1 MATATCISD
10 EPQLRSRRIHDLQE
24 MLTEVGLS
32 ADYWLPKL
40 QEDLGVTSAQALQY
54 LDRRDLQKLKSQTK
68 HTWEKKAVEK
78 LLDLSQTN
86 SVAELQETPEE
97 TIKNRQRQ
105 AEQALQDLKALQ
117 SEGKHREEEAVRRK
131 EAELRQALE
140 IPEECWPMPQV
151 PLKDIT
157 ETMERHLSH
166 MERTL
171 AHSQNLSDRDLIR
184 WASGGL
190 ALQGIYKT
198 SHQRSL
204 VQKREELLSVP
215 KQFSL
220 VGPERGTWIETK
232 EFSSFQEQ
240 AMFTQ
245 TIEKLGCSS
254 NSLIKGEGWGL
265 SLEAGM
271 DQNKQTE
278 SEDTHKSHSEQSYYC
293 SARFSYI
300 PLATCHFHINHLQL
314 SKAALQEL
322 KGIEEILEQTT
333 HPDGL
338 PLLRHRTENF
348 FHRFGSH
355 ANQGPLHL
363 GGIYC
368 WKAISEGFKSEQLA
382 DVKQQAEKSLN
393 IYIRGSYSGFGV
405 KIGAN
410 LDMADSHSKT
420 ASDSAT
426 HQNFQT
432 KVQLSVAQTGGPAEA
447 DGITQWT
454 AGLVASNKT
463 WSVIDRRLQ
472 LVPIWD
478 IILSSHRTD
487 FKDALQVANCLKDN
501 YTALTGV
508 AAQIQE
514 GEEFLTA
521 RKEAKLFL
529 EDVKCWEVSDPE
541 EQLSKLIDFMQTLSQ
556 KIKSYNIW
564 INTCLTDWDLQNFLI
579 NTVNFCKNSPTYKT
593 HFIKSQLCSL
603 LEPHVYKVTNFP
615 QAQSI
620 IQWISQSESE
630 EEQVKITSFSEFI
643 KTLKK
648 THKNLMEVN
657 FKSESPETVE
667 EVKRTA
673 TYEVTTAL
681 SSFLKYLRE
690 TDQPDMQLLLLSIAA
705 GAGYQLVNSIFQHL
719 LGCDELNFLLD
730 QMQSNQHKYQELKN
744 ICNYRA
750 QAFLVLTSLR
760 ATVEITD
767 ISTEEK
773 SQRLTLIKQHMGK
786 LLSEEV
792 AHILTKHEAHHD
804 WETLEN
810 DLRLL
815 IDGDYRATTPSLQM
829 DEVKKQL
836 QSLYHE
842 KKQTYKQQSNENN
855 TKEMIENGPFLD
867 LLQRLGLDHCYPKR
881 MSRADF
887 HLIYKTS
894 VYNSQPR
901 SEKELPFYF
910 LQKLLMLDYGLRH
923 LVFKD
928 DENIKKQISVGCS
941 NQENED
947 FDPYEDV
954 IKGNDSPS
962 YPSATESWP
971 HIHPMDIQM
980 AILHCADDLT
990 RQYILSKLSICQF
1003 ALPLVVPNPNTSQ
1016 NEFYLW
1022 SLRQIRKSWQDAS
1035 KSLQDKSYSH
1045 KNQQICRVPTP
1056 IVSFIRVGNGLS
1068 ASKSQIMNSLLSKRK
1083 HDVFFHRHCRGSSKH
1098 CLLMEGVVEI
1108 CWFCPAGQGEDIFD
1122 KCLTFTN
1129 LHGDAKEHRQ
1139 QLSFLQDV
1147 SSLIVI
1153 LMSAS
1158 DINKK
1163 NKKLVRHLC
1172 QSSTPLICLID
1183 DKEKAVANNSGKRM
1197 RIGIKN
1203 RNEAELTEEL
1213 TNVIKHF
1220 LELSNTALS
1229 LEDCSQTARKQGFLI
1244 DEDQRDCKEAKEK
1257 AQIIMALLEECKL
1270 SQTKENLL
1278 PLQGQLWHLWCKK
1291 DKEFYHLREKGNR
1304 SIEQHKSE
1312 IETDKR
1318 IIRRRQLEKAFPLND
1333 LMRSV
1338 LELLQGYSET
1348 HHKLYFLQ
1356 WLTLFF
1362 DNLTIEH
1369 LEKLHEKQRSLWLMV
1384 QREKQSAQKSNSLTL
1399 WQKQIEAIST
1409 EIQDCTLGIEHLL
1422 REVAQIYEA
1431 LEETSSSRDSL
1442 FLCLPQ
1448 IAADLM
1454 IAGIPIELMD
1464 GDASYVPLKWVA
1476 AIFDKISEKVGDK
1489 RLFVLSVLGLQ
1500 SSGKSTL
1507 LNALFGLQFTVSAGR
1522 CTKGA
1527 YMQLL
1532 KVEETFTE
1540 ELGFDYVL
1548 VVDTEGLRAP
1558 ELNNK
1563 SQNWDNELAT
1573 FVIGLGNLTLINIF
1587 GENPSEMQDILQIAV
1602 QAFLR
1607 MKQVKISP
1615 SCLFVHQNV
1624 GEVTAKD
1631 QNMEGRRCLEQRL
1644 DEMAVTAAEQEECS
1658 NVSHFNDVIK
1668 FDVNNHV
1675 YYFAHLWDGNPP
1687 MAPPNPRYSHNVQE
1701 LKSRIILTAKQEPRG
1716 SIMKISDVKFRVQD
1730 LWKALV
1736 NENFIFSF
1744 RNTREIMA
1752 ISKLE
1757 TMYNHWTWE
1766 LRSHMLDFQNQLINQ
1781 IQNGKVQALKTSI
1794 FEAPVTEKYIAIK
1807 QELEKYFSEDPDNE
1821 ILVQWKS
1828 NFENK
1833 LTILKEAL
1841 ISDTRRKANE
1851 LIHLKKNQERL
1862 DKKKSSYENELLE
1875 RSRKLALTVKGKEL
1889 TEEELHEKFN
1899 QLWKKWV
1906 CDVSLDLPP
1915 VIEPDIDT
1923 DSENIL
1929 WEYFQK
1935 EINMVDILM
1944 RYSEDKFQINYDEH
1958 IKMNKK
1964 YNFMTR
1970 TLKVCDRESINMT
1983 TENIITRFNKTIN
1996 NIHKQQC
2003 DYNTS
2008 YFHEILRI
2016 IEEEVKC
2023 AHTEERYTFTSKYI
2037 IELSLCL
2044 FQRASKSFKEMHK
2057 AFKRANDP
2065 VNYLERKKDDF
2076 FMSFKISCQGATSI
2090 KTFVDFLWHKLTPA
2104 ISATIRG
2111 KMVIKIAGDMRSSCP
2126 EFNGNRANLEKHILI
2141 SLAEE
2146 ENFDNY
2152 WRYLHHTK
2160 SFFSNYIEN
2169 HIKRYCSDEGS
2180 KKIKTFL
2187 KISLGDIKNAILS
2200 AIHESTAVAKDKG
2213 STASGWLDL
2222 FCDHLGSNLIFPRR
2236 DLVSI
2241 EHQEIT
2247 DTEFLKE
2254 AMSTALGPAMRKV
2267 EEDCSSKPMDEIVPD
2282 IEKILSEHLC
2292 GCWKQCPLCNAIC
2305 TNTIPQHE
2313 GDHSVPFHRP
2323 QAVSGWHK
2331 HKTDHF
2337 VIDCC
2342 TSSVASDRFILLGNN
2357 REIPYKNY
2365 RQAGGDYATWSITP
2379 DSSTQSYWKWFV
2391 SHFRSK
2397 LEEKYQKKFTD
2408 TGEIPA
2414 AWAKITKEDVLNDLK
2429 EQ

>member
-1 MATATCISD
+1 MATTKDIPD
-10 EPQLRSRRIHDLQE
+10 EPQLRNRRRHDLKE

-32 ADYWLPKL
+32 ADYWMPKL

-54 LDRRDLQKLKSQTK
+54 LDKRDLQKLKSQVQ
-68 HTWEKKAVEK
+68 HTWEKKALEN
-78 LLDLSQTN
+78 LLDLSQPN
-86 SVAELQETPEE
+86 SVAKLQETPEE
-97 TIKNRQRQ
+97 MIKNRQRQ
-105 AEQALQDLKALQ
+105 AGQALQALKALQ
-117 SEGKHREEEAVRRK
+117 SEGKHREEEAVRKK
-131 EAELRQALE
+131 EAELRQAME
-140 IPEECWPMPQV
+140 IPEECWPVPEV

-157 ETMERHLSH
+157 EIMERHLSH
-166 MERTL
+166 MEQTL
-171 AHSQNLSDRDLIR
+171 TQSKNLSDRDLVR

-198 SHQRSL
+198 GHQRSL
-204 VQKREELLSVP
+204 IQKREELLSVP

-220 VGPERGTWIETK
+220 VGPEQGTWIETK

-240 AMFTQ
+240 AMYTQ
-245 TIEKLGCSS
+245 TIEMLGFSS
-254 NSLIKGEGWGL
+254 NSLVKGKGWGL

-271 DQNKQTE
+271 DHNKQTE
-278 SEDTHKSHSEQSYYC
+278 SEDTHQSSSEQSYYC
-293 SARFSYI
+293 SAKFNYI

-322 KGIEEILEQTT
+322 KTIEELLEQTT
-333 HPDGL
+333 HPDEF
-338 PLLRHRTENF
+338 PLLKNRAENF

-382 DVKQQAEKSLN
+382 DVKQHTKESLN
-393 IYIRGSYSGFGV
+393 MYIKGSYSGFGV
-405 KIGAN
+405 KVGAN
-410 LDMADSHSKT
+410 VNMADSHSKT
-420 ASDSAT
+420 VSDSTT

-432 KVQLSVAQTGGPAEA
+432 NVQLSVAHTGGPAEA

-454 AGLVASNKT
+454 AGLVASNQT
-463 WSVIDRRLQ
+463 WSVIDRGLQ

-478 IILSSHRTD
+478 IILSNHRTD
-487 FKDALQVANCLKDN
+487 FKDALQVANYLKDN

-579 NTVNFCKNSPTYKT
+579 NTFNFCKNSPTYKT
-593 HFIKSQLCSL
+593 QFIKSQLCSL

-620 IQWISQSESE
+620 MKWINQSESE
-630 EEQVKITSFSEFI
+630 EEQVKITSFYEFI
-643 KTLKK
+643 KSLKK
-648 THKNLMEVN
+648 THNKLMEVN

-667 EVKRTA
+667 EVKRMA

-705 GAGYQLVNSIFQHL
+705 GAGYQLVNSVFQHL
-719 LGCDELNFLLD
+719 LGCDELKFLLD
-730 QMQSNQHKYQELKN
+730 QMQSNQHKYQELRN

-750 QAFLVLTSLR
+750 QAFLVHTALR
-760 ATVEITD
+760 ATVKITD

-773 SQRLTLIKQHMGK
+773 RQRLTLIKQLMGK

-792 AHILTKHEAHHD
+792 AHILRKHEAHHD

-815 IDGDYRATTPSLQM
+815 IDGDYKTTTPSLQM

-836 QSLYHE
+836 QSLCHE

-855 TKEMIENGPFLD
+855 TKQMIENGPFLD
-867 LLQRLGLDHCYPKR
+867 LLQRLGLDHYYPKG

-928 DENIKKQISVGCS
+928 DENIKEQISVSSS

-947 FDPYEDV
+947 FDPYEDD

-1016 NEFYLW
+1016 NEFCLW

-1035 KSLQDKSYSH
+1035 KSPQDNSYTH
-1045 KNQQICRVPTP
+1045 KNQQMCRVSTP
-1056 IVSFIRVGNGLS
+1056 IVSFIRVGNDLS

-1108 CWFCPAGQGEDIFD
+1108 CWFCPGGLDNDLFD

-1129 LHGDAKEHRQ
+1129 LHGDAKAHSQ

-1147 SSLIVI
+1147 SSVIVI

-1158 DINKK
+1158 DNNKESQ
-1163 NKKLVRHLC
+1163 KLVRHLC

-1183 DKEKAVANNSGKRM
+1183 DKEKTIANNSGKRM

-1213 TNVIKHF
+1213 TNAIKLL

-1257 AQIIMALLEECKL
+1257 AQTIMALLEEYKL

-1338 LELLQGYSET
+1338 LELLQDYSET
-1348 HHKLYFLQ
+1348 HNKLYFLQ

-1384 QREKQSAQKSNSLTL
+1384 QREKQTGQKSNSLTL

-1409 EIQDCTLGIEHLL
+1409 EIHDCTLGIEHLL
-1422 REVAQIYEA
+1422 REVGQIYEA

-1454 IAGIPIELMD
+1454 IAGVPIELMD

-1532 KVEETFTE
+1532 KVEETFAK
-1540 ELGFDYVL
+1540 ELGFNFLL

-1563 SQNWDNELAT
+1563 SQNWDHELAT
-1573 FVIGLGNLTLINIF
+1573 LVIGLGNLTLINIF
-1587 GENPSEMQDILQIAV
+1587 GENPSEIQDILQIAV

-1615 SCLFVHQNV
+1615 SCFFVHQNV

-1631 QNMEGRRCLEQRL
+1631 QTMEGRRRLEQRL
-1644 DEMAVTAAEQEECS
+1644 DEMTALAAELEECS
-1658 NVSHFNDVIK
+1658 NITRFSDVIK
-1668 FDVNNHV
+1668 FDANSHV

-1687 MAPPNPRYSHNVQE
+1687 MAPPNPHYSYNVQE
-1701 LKSRIILTAKQEPRG
+1701 LRNAILLTAQQKSRRRIL
-1716 SIMKISDVKFRVQD
+1716 KISDVKFRVQD
-1730 LWKALV
+1730 LWKALIA
-1736 NENFIFSF
+1736 ENFIFSF
-1744 RNTREIMA
+1744 RNTQEVMA
-1752 ISKLE
+1752 MSKLE

-1766 LRSHMLDFQNQLINQ
+1766 LRSHVLDLHNQLNNQ
-1781 IQNGKVQALKTSI
+1781 IQNGIILTLTSNLLEDPLSKKYKT
-1794 FEAPVTEKYIAIK
+1794 IK
-1807 QELEKYFSEDPDNE
+1807 EEFDKYFEEDTDSE
-1821 ILVQWKS
+1821 ILVQWKA
-1828 NFENK
+1828 NFEHK
-1833 LTILKEAL
+1833 ILILKDSL
-1841 ISDTRRKANE
+1841 ISDTRRKCNE
-1851 LIHLKKNQERL
+1851 LISLKKSQEILDNQ
-1862 DKKKSSYENELLE
+1862 KSQYENILLE
-1875 RSRKLALTVKGKEL
+1875 KSQKLALSVKGKEFSD
-1889 TEEELHEKFN
+1889 EELHEKFS
-1899 QLWKKWV
+1899 QLWTKWIYS
-1906 CDVSLDLPP
+1906 VSSNVPRVTEPNIDL
-1915 VIEPDIDT
+1915 

-1929 WEYFQK
+1929 LEYFKKDKNIGDRLKIMSGEQF
-1935 EINMVDILM
+1935 EIM
-1944 RYSEDKFQINYDEH
+1944 YDKHIQMKKNYGMFAKSLEAH
-1958 IKMNKK
+1958 HK
-1964 YNFMTR
+1964 
-1970 TLKVCDRESINMT
+1970 ESIKKT
-1983 TENIITRFNKTIN
+1983 TNNICSKFTETLENIW
-1996 NIHKQQC
+1996 KQKR
-2003 DYNTS
+2003 DYSQN

-2016 IEEEVKC
+2016 IEKELKSELCVD
-2023 AHTEERYTFTSKYI
+2023 YTFTRAYNI
-2037 IELSLCL
+2037 DLSVYL

-2057 AFKRANDP
+2057 AFKIANDP

-2090 KTFVDFLWHKLTPA
+2090 TSFVDFLWLKLTPA
-2104 ISATIRG
+2104 ISA
-2111 KMVIKIAGDMRSSCP
+2111 KIWEMMGPKVAGDMRATCP
-2126 EFNGNRANLEKHILI
+2126 EFNGNRANLEKHILY

-2146 ENFDNY
+2146 ENFDKY
-2152 WRYLHHTK
+2152 WQYLHHPE
-2160 SFFSNYIEN
+2160 SFFRDYIRD
-2169 HIKRYCSDEGS
+2169 HITRYCSEKES
-2180 KKIKTFL
+2180 KKIKNFL

-2222 FCDHLGSNLIFPRR
+2222 FCDHLGSSLIFPRK

-2241 EHQEIT
+2241 EHQEIK

-2254 AMSTALGPAMRKV
+2254 VMSTALDSAMRKV
-2267 EEDCSSKPMDEIVPD
+2267 EEDCSRKPMNEIVPD

-2292 GCWKQCPLCNAIC
+2292 GCWKQCPFCHAIC
-2305 TNTIPQHE
+2305 TNTIPQHG

-2323 QAVSGWHK
+2323 QAVIGWHWN
-2331 HKTDHF
+2331 KTNYFD
-2337 VIDCC
+2337 INCC
-2342 TSSVASDRFILLGNN
+2342 TSSVASDCFFISHDHKWV
-2357 REIPYKNY
+2357 PYKKY
-2365 RQAGGDYATWSITP
+2365 REAGGDFATWRITP
-2379 DSSTQSYWKWFV
+2379 DSSIQPYWKWFV
-2391 SHFRSK
+2391 CHFRSK
-2397 LEEKYQKKFTD
+2397 LEKKYDKKFTNKGSLPD
-2408 TGEIPA
+2408 LWT
-2414 AWAKITKEDVLNDLK
+2414 KITKQEVLDDLK
-2429 EQ
+2429 KY

>member
-1 MATATCISD
+1 MATAKSNPD
-10 EPQLRSRRIHDLQE
+10 EPQLRCRRKQELQDV
-24 MLTEVGLS
+24 LTEAGLS
-32 ADYWLPKL
+32 VDYWLPKL
-40 QEDLGVTSAQALQY
+40 QEGLGVTCAQALQH
-54 LDRRDLQKLKSQTK
+54 LEGKDLQKLKSQTQ
-68 HTWEKKAVEK
+68 HAWEEKALEK
-78 LLDLSQTN
+78 LLDLSQRH
-86 SVAELQETPEE
+86 SVEIQETAGEMV
-97 TIKNRQRQ
+97 KNRQRQ
-105 AEQALQDLKALQ
+105 AGQALQELRALQ
-117 SEGKHREEEAVRRK
+117 SEGKHRQEEAVRRK
-131 EAELRQALE
+131 EAELRQAME
-140 IPEECWPMPQV
+140 IPEECWPMPEV
-151 PLKDIT
+151 PLREVT
-157 ETMERHLSH
+157 EILERHLSH
-166 MERTL
+166 MEQTL
-171 AHSQNLSDRDLIR
+171 AHSQNLSDRDLVR

-198 SHQRSL
+198 SHQKDLLAR
-204 VQKREELLSVP
+204 REELLSVP
-215 KQFSL
+215 KEFSL
-220 VGPERGTWIETK
+220 AGPEHSTWTESK

-245 TIEKLGCSS
+245 TMEKLGFSRTSS
-254 NSLIKGEGWGL
+254 IKGGGWGL
-265 SLEAGM
+265 SLEAGVG
-271 DQNKQTE
+271 QSKHTE
-278 SEDTHKSHSEQSYYC
+278 SEDTHQSHSEQSYFC
-293 SARFSYI
+293 SAKFSYI
-300 PLATCHFHINHLQL
+300 PLATCHFPIDHLQL
-314 SKAALQEL
+314 SEAALQEL
-322 KGIEEILEQTT
+322 KSIEELLDQTT
-333 HPDGL
+333 HPDRL
-338 PLLRHRTENF
+338 LLLRHRAENF

-363 GGIYC
+363 GGVYC
-368 WKAISEGFKSEQLA
+368 WKAIAEGFKSEQLA
-382 DVKQQAEKSLN
+382 DVKQQTEESLN
-393 IYIRGSYSGFGV
+393 IYIKGSYNGFGV
-405 KIGAN
+405 KGDASLN
-410 LDMADSHSKT
+410 MPDSHSKT
-420 ASDSAT
+420 VSYSKT
-426 HQNFQT
+426 HRNFQT
-432 KVQLSVAQTGGPAEA
+432 KVHLSVAQTGGPAKA
-447 DGITQWT
+447 HGIAQWT
-454 AGLVASNKT
+454 TGLVTSNQT
-463 WSVIDRRLQ
+463 WSVIDRGLQ

-478 IILSSHRTD
+478 IILSSHRSD

-501 YTALTGV
+501 YTALTGLTV
-508 AAQIQE
+508 EIQE

-521 RKEAKLFL
+521 KKEARLFL
-529 EDVKCWEVSDPE
+529 DNVKRWEVSDPE
-541 EQLSKLIDFMQTLSQ
+541 EQLNKLMDFMQTLSQ
-556 KIKSYNIW
+556 KIKSYSIW
-564 INTCLTDWDLQNFLI
+564 INTCLTDWDLQNFLV

-593 HFIKSQLCSL
+593 RFIKSQLCSL

-615 QAQSI
+615 QAHAI
-620 IQWISQSESE
+620 IQWINQSEPE

-643 KTLKK
+643 KTLEN
-648 THKNLMEVN
+648 TCTNQMEVN
-657 FKSESPETVE
+657 IRNESPETRE
-667 EVKRTA
+667 EAKRRA

-681 SSFLKYLRE
+681 SSFLLYLRE
-690 TDQPDMQLLLLSIAA
+690 TEQPDLQLLLLSIAA
-705 GAGYQLVNSIFQHL
+705 GSGYQVENNIFQHL
-719 LGCDELNFLLD
+719 LGCNELNFLLD
-730 QMQSNQHKYQELKN
+730 LMQSNQDKYQELKN
-744 ICNYRA
+744 ICSYRA
-750 QAFLVLTSLR
+750 QAFLVLTALT

-773 SQRLTLIKQHMGK
+773 RKRLTLIRQHIGN
-786 LLSEEV
+786 LSEEV
-792 AHILTKHEAHHD
+792 AHVLTKHGMHPD
-804 WETLEN
+804 WENLES

-815 IDGDYRATTPSLQM
+815 VDGDYKATIPSLQM

-836 QSLYHE
+836 QSLCHE
-842 KKQTYKQQSNENN
+842 KKETYKQQSNENN
-855 TKEMIENGPFLD
+855 TKEMTAKGPFLD
-867 LLQRLGLDHCYPKR
+867 LLQRLGLEHHYPKR

-894 VYNSQPR
+894 VYNTQPR
-901 SEKELPFYF
+901 SEQELPFYF
-910 LQKLLMLDYGLRH
+910 LQKLLMLDYGLRY

-928 DENIKKQISVGCS
+928 DENIENHISIGSS
-941 NQENED
+941 NHESED

-954 IKGNDSPS
+954 IKDNDSLT
-962 YPSATESWP
+962 YPSATQSRP

-990 RQYILSKLSICQF
+990 RQYILSKLSICQY

-1016 NEFYLW
+1016 IEFYLW
-1022 SLRQIRKSWQDAS
+1022 SLRQIRKSWQNAS
-1035 KSLQDKSYSH
+1035 RSPEDKTYSH
-1045 KNQQICRVPTP
+1045 KNQQMCCVSTP

-1098 CLLMEGVVEI
+1098 CLLMQGVIEI
-1108 CWFCPAGQGEDIFD
+1108 CWFCPGGQGEDTFD

-1158 DINKK
+1158 DDNEDNK
-1163 NKKLVRHLC
+1163 NLVRHLC
-1172 QSSTPLICLID
+1172 QSSRPLIFLID
-1183 DKEKAVANNSGKRM
+1183 DKEKAIANNSGKRL
-1197 RIGIKN
+1197 RIGIRN

-1213 TNVIKHF
+1213 TNAIKHF
-1220 LELSNTALS
+1220 LEMSDSPLS
-1229 LEDCSQTARKQGFLI
+1229 LEDCSQMAQKQGFLI
-1244 DEDQRDCKEAKEK
+1244 DEDQIHCKEAKEK
-1257 AQIIMALLEECKL
+1257 AQTIMALLEEYKL
-1270 SQTKENLL
+1270 PQTKENLL

-1318 IIRRRQLEKAFPLND
+1318 IIRCRQLEKAFPLND

-1338 LELLQGYSET
+1338 LELLQEYSET
-1348 HHKLYFLQ
+1348 HKRLYFLQ

-1362 DNLTIEH
+1362 DSLFLEH
-1369 LEKLHEKQRSLWLMV
+1369 LKNLHEKQRSLWLMV
-1384 QREKQSAQKSNSLTL
+1384 QREKQRAQKSNSLTL
-1399 WQKQIEAIST
+1399 WQQQIEAIST
-1409 EIQDCTLGIEHLL
+1409 EIHDCTLGTEHLL
-1422 REVAQIYEA
+1422 REVGQIYEA

-1442 FLCLPQ
+1442 FLCLPE

-1454 IAGIPIELMD
+1454 IAGVPIELMD

-1476 AIFDKISEKVGDK
+1476 AIFDKVSEKVGDK

-1532 KVEETFTE
+1532 KVEDTFTE
-1540 ELGFDYVL
+1540 ELGFDFVL

-1624 GEVTAKD
+1624 GEITAKD

-1658 NVSHFNDVIK
+1658 NVSHFSDVIK
-1668 FDVNNHV
+1668 FDANSHV

-1687 MAPPNPRYSHNVQE
+1687 MAPPNPHYSHNVQE
-1701 LKSRIILTAKQEPRG
+1701 LKSRIILTAKQESRS
-1716 SIMKISDVKFRVQD
+1716 SIMKISDVKFRIQD

-1752 ISKLE
+1752 MSKLE

-1781 IQNGKVQALKTSI
+1781 IQNGKVQALQTSI

-1807 QELEKYFSEDPDNE
+1807 QELEKYFSENPDNE
-1821 ILVQWKS
+1821 ILIQWKS

-1833 LTILKEAL
+1833 LIILKEAL

-1851 LIHLKKNQERL
+1851 LIQFKKNQDRL

-1875 RSRKLALTVKGKEL
+1875 RSRKLALTVKDKEL
-1889 TEEELHEKFN
+1889 DEEELHEKFN

-1906 CDVSLDLPP
+1906 CDVSSDLPP

-1929 WEYFQK
+1929 WEHFQK

-1944 RYSEDKFQINYDEH
+1944 RNSEDKFQINYDEH
-1958 IKMNKK
+1958 VKMNKK
-1964 YNFMTR
+1964 YSFVAR

-1983 TENIITRFNKTIN
+1983 TEKIITRFNETIN
-1996 NIHKQQC
+1996 NLHKKQC

-2008 YFHEILRI
+2008 YFHEILRL
-2016 IEEEVKC
+2016 IEEEVKS
-2023 AHTEERYTFTSKYI
+2023 APTEDRYTFTSKYSI
-2037 IELSLCL
+2037 DLSLCL
-2044 FQRASKSFKEMHK
+2044 FQRAAKSFKEMHK

-2111 KMVIKIAGDMRSSCP
+2111 KMVIKIAGAMRANCP

-2152 WRYLHHTK
+2152 WQYLHYTK
-2160 SFFSNYIEN
+2160 SFFSSYIEN

-2180 KKIKTFL
+2180 KNIKTFF
-2187 KISLGDIKNAILS
+2187 KICLSDIKNAILS
-2200 AIHESTAVAKDKG
+2200 AIHESTTVAKDKG

-2222 FCDHLGSNLIFPRR
+2222 FCDHLGSNLVFPRR

-2241 EHQEIT
+2241 EHQEIK

-2254 AMSTALGPAMRKV
+2254 AMSAALDPAMRKV
-2267 EEDCSSKPMDEIVPD
+2267 EEDCSSKPVDEMVPD

-2342 TSSVASDRFILLGNN
+2342 TSSVASDRFMLLGTNQ
-2357 REIPYKNY
+2357 EIPYKNY

-2391 SHFRSK
+2391 CHFRSE
-2397 LEEKYQKKFTD
+2397 LEKKYQKKFTD
-2408 TGEIPA
+2408 TGEIPK

>member
-1 MATATCISD
+1 M
-10 EPQLRSRRIHDLQE
+10 
-24 MLTEVGLS
+24 GLS
-32 ADYWLPKL
+32 VDYWLPKL

-54 LDRRDLQKLKSQTK
+54 LDKRDLQKLKSQTQQ
-68 HTWEKKAVEK
+68 TWEKRALER
-78 LLDLSQTN
+78 LLDLSHPN
-86 SVAELQETPEE
+86 SVAELHKTPEE
-97 TIKNRQRQ
+97 MIKTRQRQ
-105 AEQALQDLKALQ
+105 AGQALHALKALR
-117 SEGKHREEEAVRRK
+117 SEGKHREEEAVRRR
-131 EAELRQALE
+131 EAELRQAME
-140 IPEECWPMPQV
+140 IPEECWPV
-151 PLKDIT
+151 AEVSLKDIT
-157 ETMERHLSH
+157 EMMERCLSH
-166 MERTL
+166 MELTL
-171 AHSQNLSDRDLIR
+171 ARSQNLSDGDLVR

-190 ALQGIYKT
+190 ALQGIYKS
-198 SHQRSL
+198 SHQKSL
-204 VQKREELLSVP
+204 IQKREELLSVP

-220 VGPERGTWIETK
+220 VGPERGMWIETK

-240 AMFTQ
+240 ATFTH
-245 TIEKLGCSS
+245 TIEMLGFSP
-254 NSLIKGEGWGL
+254 NSLLKGEGWGL

-271 DQNKQTE
+271 GQNKQTE
-278 SEDTHKSHSEQSYYC
+278 TDDTHKSHSEQSYFC
-293 SARFSYI
+293 SAKFSYV

-322 KGIEEILEQTT
+322 KSIEELLEQTT
-333 HPDGL
+333 HPEGF

-368 WKAISEGFKSEQLA
+368 WKAISEGFKSEQLD
-382 DVKQQAEKSLN
+382 DVKKQAEESLN
-393 IYIRGSYSGFGV
+393 MYINNSYRDFGV
-405 KIGAN
+405 KVGAN
-410 LDMADSHSKT
+410 VNMSDSHSKT
-420 ASDSAT
+420 ASHSTT
-426 HQNFQT
+426 HENLKT

-447 DGITQWT
+447 DGIAQWT
-454 AGLVASNKT
+454 AGLVASNQT
-463 WSVIDRRLQ
+463 WSVIDRGLQ

-478 IILSSHRTD
+478 IILLSHRTD
-487 FKDALQVANCLKDN
+487 FKNAFQVANCLKDN
-501 YTALTGV
+501 YTALTGL

-521 RKEAKLFL
+521 REEARLFL

-541 EQLSKLIDFMQTLSQ
+541 EQLNTLIHFMQTLSQ
-556 KIKSYNIW
+556 KIKSYTIW

-579 NTVNFCKNSPTYKT
+579 NIVNFCKNLPSNIIQ
-593 HFIKSQLCSL
+593 FIKSQLCSL
-603 LEPHVYKVTNFP
+603 LEPHIYKVTNFP

-620 IQWISQSESE
+620 IQWINQSESKE
-630 EEQVKITSFSEFI
+630 EDIKITSFSEFI
-643 KTLKK
+643 RTLKK
-648 THKNLMEVN
+648 THKNLIEVN
-657 FKSESPETVE
+657 FKGESPETVE
-667 EVKRTA
+667 EAKRTA

-681 SSFLKYLRE
+681 NSFMKYLRE
-690 TDQPDMQLLLLSIAA
+690 TEQPDMQLLVLTIAT

-719 LGCDELNFLLD
+719 LGCNELNFLVD

-750 QAFLVLTSLR
+750 QAFLVLTALR
-760 ATVEITD
+760 TTVEITD
-767 ISTEEK
+767 ISTEDK
-773 SQRLTLIKQHMGK
+773 KQHLTLIKQHMGK
-786 LLSEEV
+786 LLPEEV

-804 WETLEN
+804 WENLEN

-815 IDGDYRATTPSLQM
+815 IDGDYKATTPPLEM

-836 QSLYHE
+836 QSLCHE
-842 KKQTYKQQSNENN
+842 KKQTYKQQSNDNN

-867 LLQRLGLDHCYPKR
+867 LLQRLGLDHYYPKR

-910 LQKLLMLDYGLRH
+910 LQKLLMLDYGLRY
-923 LVFKD
+923 LVIKD
-928 DENIKKQISVGCS
+928 EEDIKKQMSTAS
-941 NQENED
+941 HDHENED

-954 IKGNDSPS
+954 IKDNVSLS

-980 AILHCADDLT
+980 AIFHCADDLT
-990 RQYILSKLSICQF
+990 KQYILSRLSICQY
-1003 ALPLVVPNPNTSQ
+1003 ALPLLVPNPNNCQ
-1016 NEFYLW
+1016 IEFYLW
-1022 SLRQIRKSWQDAS
+1022 SLRQIRKSWQES
-1035 KSLQDKSYSH
+1035 SESPQDQRYSH
-1045 KNQQICRVPTP
+1045 KNQQLCRVSTP

-1083 HDVFFHRHCRGSSKH
+1083 HDVFFHRHCRGSNKH
-1098 CLLMEGVVEI
+1098 CLMMEGVVEI

-1129 LHGDAKEHRQ
+1129 LHGDAKEHCQ
-1139 QLSFLQDV
+1139 QLTFLQDV

-1158 DINKK
+1158 DNNKE
-1163 NKKLVRHLC
+1163 NQNFVRHLC
-1172 QSSTPLICLID
+1172 QSPRPLICLID
-1183 DKEKAVANNSGKRM
+1183 DKEKVIANNSGKRM

-1213 TNVIKHF
+1213 TNAIKHF

-1229 LEDCSQTARKQGFLI
+1229 LEDCSQIARKQGFLI

-1257 AQIIMALLEECKL
+1257 AQTIMALLEECKL

-1318 IIRRRQLEKAFPLND
+1318 TIRRRQLEKAFPLND

-1338 LELLQGYSET
+1338 LQLLQEYSET
-1348 HHKLYFLQ
+1348 HNNLYFLQ

-1384 QREKQSAQKSNSLTL
+1384 QREKQRAQKSNSLTL
-1399 WQKQIEAIST
+1399 WQDQTEAIST
-1409 EIQDCTLGIEHLL
+1409 EIHDCTLGTEHLL
-1422 REVAQIYEA
+1422 REVGQIYEA
-1431 LEETSSSRDSL
+1431 LEETSSSVENLSV
-1442 FLCLPQ
+1442 CLPQ

-1454 IAGIPIELMD
+1454 IAGVPIELMD

-1476 AIFDKISEKVGDK
+1476 AVFDKISEKVGDK

-1540 ELGFDYVL
+1540 ELGFDFVL

-1563 SQNWDNELAT
+1563 SQIWDHELAT

-1587 GENPSEMQDILQIAV
+1587 GENPSEIQDILQITV

-1631 QNMEGRRCLEQRL
+1631 QTMEGRRRLEQKL
-1644 DEMAVTAAEQEECS
+1644 DEMTALAAKLEECS
-1658 NVSHFNDVIK
+1658 NVTRFSDVIK
-1668 FDVNNHV
+1668 FDANSHV

-1687 MAPPNPRYSHNVQE
+1687 MAPPNLRYSYNVQE
-1701 LKSRIILTAKQEPRG
+1701 LRNAILSTAQQESRGRIL
-1716 SIMKISDVKFRVQD
+1716 KISNVKFRVQD

-1736 NENFIFSF
+1736 TENFIFSF
-1744 RNTREIMA
+1744 RNTQELLAM
-1752 ISKLE
+1752 SKLE

-1766 LRSHMLDFQNQLINQ
+1766 LRSHVLDLQNQLNNQ
-1781 IQNGKVQALKTSI
+1781 IQNGKISTLTSSLLEDPLSKKYKT
-1794 FEAPVTEKYIAIK
+1794 IK
-1807 QELEKYFSEDPDNE
+1807 QEFDKYFEEDPDSE
-1821 ILVQWKS
+1821 TLIQWKA
-1828 NFENK
+1828 NFEHK
-1833 LTILKEAL
+1833 LVILKDAL
-1841 ISDTRRKANE
+1841 ISDTRRKSDE
-1851 LIHLKKNQERL
+1851 LISLKRSQETLNNQ
-1862 DKKKSSYENELLE
+1862 KSQYENELLE
-1875 RSRKLALTVKGKEL
+1875 RSRKLALSVNGKEL
-1889 TEEELHEKFN
+1889 TDEELHEKFN
-1899 QLWKKWV
+1899 QLWTNWIHN
-1906 CDVSLDLPP
+1906 VSSNVPHVTEPNIDL
-1915 VIEPDIDT
+1915 

-1929 WEYFQK
+1929 LEYFK
-1935 EINMVDILM
+1935 KDKNIGERLKIKSGENFEII
-1944 RYSEDKFQINYDEH
+1944 YTKH
-1958 IKMNKK
+1958 IQMKK
-1964 YNFMTR
+1964 IYGVLPKSLETCH
-1970 TLKVCDRESINMT
+1970 KESIN
-1983 TENIITRFNKTIN
+1983 EITN
-1996 NIHKQQC
+1996 NIDLKITEALKNIWKQKR
-2003 DYNTS
+2003 DYSQN

-2016 IEEEVKC
+2016 IENELKSEHCVKD
-2023 AHTEERYTFTSKYI
+2023 YTFTRDYNI
-2037 IELSLCL
+2037 DLSLCL
-2044 FQRASKSFKEMHK
+2044 FQRASKNFKEMHE

-2090 KTFVDFLWHKLTPA
+2090 TSFADFLWLKLTPA
-2104 ISATIRG
+2104 ISVTIWEIMG
-2111 KMVIKIAGDMRSSCP
+2111 PKVAGDMQATCP
-2126 EFNGNRANLEKHILI
+2126 EFNGNRANLERHILY

-2146 ENFDNY
+2146 ENFDKY
-2152 WRYLHHTK
+2152 WQYLHHPEA
-2160 SFFSNYIEN
+2160 FFRNYIRD
-2169 HIKRYCSDEGS
+2169 HIRRYCLEKKGE
-2180 KKIKTFL
+2180 KIKTFL

-2222 FCDHLGSNLIFPRR
+2222 FCDHLGSNLVFPRR

-2254 AMSTALGPAMRKV
+2254 AMRTALDLAMRKV
-2267 EEDCSSKPMDEIVPD
+2267 EEDCSSKQMDEIIPD

-2292 GCWKQCPLCNAIC
+2292 GCWKQCPFCKAIC

-2323 QAVSGWHK
+2323 QAVNGWHY
-2331 HKTDHF
+2331 HETDYF

-2342 TSSVASDRFILLGNN
+2342 TSSVASNCSFLLDDLQKF
-2357 REIPYKNY
+2357 PYKKY
-2365 RQAGGDYATWSITP
+2365 REAGGDFATWSITP
-2379 DSSTQSYWKWFV
+2379 DSSTQPYWKWFIC
-2391 SHFRSK
+2391 HFKSE
-2397 LEEKYQKKFTD
+2397 LENKYGKKFINL
-2408 TGEIPA
+2408 GSIPDL
-2414 AWAKITKEDVLNDLK
+2414 WTKITKQDVLDDLRNNTCHK
-2429 EQ
+2429 YDTRWAADFSL

>member
-1 MATATCISD
+1 MATATCSPD
-10 EPQLRSRRIHDLQE
+10 EPQPRCRQDLQE

-32 ADYWLPKL
+32 VDYWLPKL
-40 QEDLGVTSAQALQY
+40 QEDLGVTCAQALQH
-54 LDRRDLQKLKSQTK
+54 LEEKDLQKLKSQTQ
-68 HTWEKKAVEK
+68 HAWEEKALEK

-86 SVAELQETPEE
+86 NVAELQETPGEM
-97 TIKNRQRQ
+97 IKSRQRQ
-105 AEQALQDLKALQ
+105 AGQALQALRALQ
-117 SEGKHREEEAVRRK
+117 SEGKHRQEEAVRRK
-131 EAELRQALE
+131 EAELRQAME
-140 IPEECWPMPQV
+140 IPEECWLRPEV
-151 PLKDIT
+151 SLEEVTDI
-157 ETMERHLSH
+157 MERHLSH
-166 MERTL
+166 MEQTL
-171 AHSQNLSDRDLIR
+171 AHSQNLSDRDLVR
-184 WASGGL
+184 RASGGL

-198 SHQRSL
+198 CHQKSL
-204 VQKREELLSVP
+204 VARREELLKVP
-215 KQFSL
+215 KEFSL
-220 VGPERGTWIETK
+220 VGPEHGTWTETK

-240 AMFTQ
+240 AIFTE
-245 TIEKLGCSS
+245 TIEKLSFSS
-254 NSLIKGEGWGL
+254 PSSVKGEVWGL
-265 SLEAGM
+265 SLEAGVG
-271 DQNKQTE
+271 QSKHTE
-278 SEDTHKSHSEQSYYC
+278 SEALHQLHSEQSYFC
-293 SARFSYI
+293 LAKFRYI
-300 PLATCHFHINHLQL
+300 PLATCRFHMSHLQL
-314 SKAALQEL
+314 SNAALQEL
-322 KGIEEILEQTT
+322 KNIEELLDQTT
-333 HPDGL
+333 HPDGF
-338 PLLRHRTENF
+338 PLLRHRAENF

-355 ANQGPLHL
+355 ANQGPMHL

-368 WKAISEGFKSEQLA
+368 WKAISEGFKGEQLA
-382 DVKQQAEKSLN
+382 DVKQQAEESLN
-393 IYIRGSYSGFGV
+393 IYIKGSYNGFGV
-405 KIGAN
+405 KGGASVN
-410 LDMADSHSKT
+410 ISDSHSKT
-420 ASDSAT
+420 AHYSTA
-426 HQNFQT
+426 HQNFQR
-432 KVQLSVAQTGGPAEA
+432 KVQLSVAQIGGPAEA
-447 DGITQWT
+447 DGIAQWT
-454 AGLVASNKT
+454 AGLVASNQT
-463 WSVIDRRLQ
+463 WSVIDRELQ

-478 IILSSHRTD
+478 IILSSHRSD
-487 FKDALQVANCLKDN
+487 FKDALQVANYLKDN
-501 YTALTGV
+501 YMALTGL

-521 RKEAKLFL
+521 GKEARLFL

-541 EQLSKLIDFMQTLSQ
+541 EQLNKLMEFMQTLSQ
-556 KIKSYNIW
+556 KTKSYDIW
-564 INTCLTDWDLQNFLI
+564 INTCLTDCDLQNFLI
-579 NTVNFCKNSPTYKT
+579 NTVNFCRNSPTYKT
-593 HFIKSQLCSL
+593 QFIKSQLCSL

-615 QAQSI
+615 QAHSI
-620 IQWISQSESE
+620 IQWINWSESE
-630 EEQVKITSFSEFI
+630 EEQFKITSFSEFI
-643 KTLKK
+643 KTLRK
-648 THKNLMEVN
+648 THKTLMEVN
-657 FKSESPETVE
+657 IKNESPETVE
-667 EVKRTA
+667 EAKRMA

-681 SSFLKYLRE
+681 GSFLMYLRE
-690 TDQPDMQLLLLSIAA
+690 TEQPDLELLLLSIAA
-705 GAGYQLVNSIFQHL
+705 GAGYQLENNIFQHL
-719 LGCDELNFLLD
+719 LGCNELNFLLD
-730 QMQSNQHKYQELKN
+730 QVQSNQDKYKELKT
-744 ICNYRA
+744 ICSYRA
-750 QAFLVLTSLR
+750 QAFLVLIALR

-773 SQRLTLIKQHMGK
+773 RQRLMLVRQHIGQS
-786 LLSEEV
+786 LSEEV
-792 AHILTKHEAHHD
+792 VHILTKHGTHHD
-804 WETLEN
+804 WENLEN
-810 DLRLL
+810 DLRFL
-815 IDGDYRATTPSLQM
+815 IDGDYKATIPSFQM

-836 QSLYHE
+836 QSLCHE
-842 KKQTYKQQSNENN
+842 KEETNEHQSNENN
-855 TKEMIENGPFLD
+855 TKEMIKKGPFLD
-867 LLQRLGLDHCYPKR
+867 LLQRLGLEHHYPKR

-894 VYNSQPR
+894 VYNTLPR
-901 SEKELPFYF
+901 SEQELPFYF

-923 LVFKD
+923 LIFKD
-928 DENIKKQISVGCS
+928 EENIENQISECS
-941 NQENED
+941 SNHENED
-947 FDPYEDV
+947 FDPYEDI
-954 IKGNDSPS
+954 IKDDDSLIC
-962 YPSATESWP
+962 PSATESQP

-980 AILHCADDLT
+980 AIFHCTDHLT
-990 RQYILSKLSICQF
+990 RQYILSKLSICQY

-1016 NEFYLW
+1016 IEFSLW
-1022 SLRQIRKSWQDAS
+1022 SLRQIRRSWQNAS
-1035 KSLQDKSYSH
+1035 KSPQEKSYSH
-1045 KNQQICRVPTP
+1045 KDQQMCRVSTP

-1083 HDVFFHRHCRGSSKH
+1083 HDVFFHRHCRGSNKH

-1108 CWFCPAGQGEDIFD
+1108 CWFCPGGQGEDIFD

-1129 LHGDAKEHRQ
+1129 LHGDAKEHSQ

-1158 DINKK
+1158 DDNKE
-1163 NKKLVRHLC
+1163 NQQLVRHLC
-1172 QSSTPLICLID
+1172 QSSRPLICLID

-1197 RIGIKN
+1197 RIGIRN

-1213 TNVIKHF
+1213 TNGIKHF
-1220 LELSNTALS
+1220 LELSGTALS
-1229 LEDCSQTARKQGFLI
+1229 LEDCSQMARKQGFLV

-1257 AQIIMALLEECKL
+1257 AQTIMALLEECKL
-1270 SQTKENLL
+1270 SQTKEYLL

-1318 IIRRRQLEKAFPLND
+1318 IIRCRQLEKAFPLND

-1338 LELLQGYSET
+1338 LELLQEYSET
-1348 HHKLYFLQ
+1348 RNKLYFLQ
-1356 WLTLFF
+1356 WLALFF

-1384 QREKQSAQKSNSLTL
+1384 QREKQRAQKSNSLTL

-1409 EIQDCTLGIEHLL
+1409 EIHDCTLGIEHLL
-1422 REVAQIYEA
+1422 REVGQIYEA

-1454 IAGIPIELMD
+1454 IAGVPIELMD

-1532 KVEETFTE
+1532 KVEDTFTE
-1540 ELGFDYVL
+1540 ELGFDFML

-1563 SQNWDNELAT
+1563 CQNWDNELAT

-1587 GENPSEMQDILQIAV
+1587 GENPSEIQDILQIAV

-1624 GEVTAKD
+1624 GEITAKD
-1631 QNMEGRRCLEQRL
+1631 QNMEGRRQLEQRL

-1658 NVSHFNDVIK
+1658 NVSHFSDVIK
-1668 FDVNNHV
+1668 FDANSHV

-1701 LKSRIILTAKQEPRG
+1701 LKSRIILTAKQEARG

-1744 RNTREIMA
+1744 RNTKEIMA
-1752 ISKLE
+1752 MSKLE

-1781 IQNGKVQALKTSI
+1781 IQNGKVQVLKTSI
-1794 FEAPVTEKYIAIK
+1794 FEAPVTEKYKAIK
-1807 QELEKYFSEDPDNE
+1807 QELEKYFDEDPDNE
-1821 ILVQWKS
+1821 ILIQWKS

-1833 LTILKEAL
+1833 LIILKEAL

-1851 LIHLKKNQERL
+1851 LIQFKKNQERL
-1862 DKKKSSYENELLE
+1862 DKRKSSYENELLE
-1875 RSRKLALTVKGKEL
+1875 RSRKLALTIKDKEL
-1889 TEEELHEKFN
+1889 NEEELHEKFN
-1899 QLWKKWV
+1899 PLWKKWV
-1906 CDVSLDLPP
+1906 CDVSSDLPP

-1923 DSENIL
+1923 ESENIL
-1929 WEYFQK
+1929 WEYFPK

-1944 RYSEDKFQINYDEH
+1944 RNSEEKFHINYDEH
-1958 IKMNKK
+1958 VKMSKK
-1964 YNFMTR
+1964 YSFMTR
-1970 TLKVCDRESINMT
+1970 TLKAWDRESINMT
-1983 TENIITRFNKTIN
+1983 TEKIITRFNETIN
-1996 NIHKQQC
+1996 NIQKKQC

-2008 YFHEILRI
+2008 YFHEILRV
-2016 IEEEVKC
+2016 IEEEVKS
-2023 AHTEERYTFTSKYI
+2023 APTEERYTFTSKYVI
-2037 IELSLCL
+2037 DLSVCL
-2044 FQRASKSFKEMHK
+2044 FRRASKSFKEMHK

-2104 ISATIRG
+2104 ISATIRE
-2111 KMVIKIAGDMRSSCP
+2111 KMVIKIAGAMRASCP

-2152 WRYLHHTK
+2152 WQYLHHTK
-2160 SFFSNYIEN
+2160 SFFSSYIEN
-2169 HIKRYCSDEGS
+2169 HIKQYCSCEGS
-2180 KKIKTFL
+2180 KNIKTFL
-2187 KISLGDIKNAILS
+2187 KMSLGDIKNAILT

-2236 DLVSI
+2236 DLISI
-2241 EHQEIT
+2241 EHQEIK

-2254 AMSTALGPAMRKV
+2254 AMSAALDPAMRKV
-2267 EEDCSSKPMDEIVPD
+2267 EEDCSSKPIDEMVPD

-2305 TNTIPQHE
+2305 TNTIPQHD

-2342 TSSVASDRFILLGNN
+2342 TSSVASDRYILLGNS

-2365 RQAGGDYATWSITP
+2365 RLAGEDYATWSITP

-2391 SHFRSK
+2391 SHFRSE

-2408 TGEIPA
+2408 TGKIPE

>member
-1 MATATCISD
+1 MATENCIPE
-10 EPQLRSRRIHDLQE
+10 EPTLRSKRRHDLQE

-32 ADYWLPKL
+32 PDYWLPKL

-54 LDRRDLQKLKSQTK
+54 LDKRDLQKLKSQTQ
-68 HTWEKKAVEK
+68 HTWEKKALEN
-78 LLDLSQTN
+78 LIDLSQPK
-86 SVAELQETPEE
+86 SVAELQKTPGEMM
-97 TIKNRQRQ
+97 KNRQSQ
-105 AEQALQDLKALQ
+105 AGQALQALRALQ

-131 EAELRQALE
+131 EAELRQAME
-140 IPEECWPMPQV
+140 IPEECWPMPEV

-157 ETMERHLSH
+157 EIMERHLSH
-166 MERTL
+166 MEQTL
-171 AHSQNLSDRDLIR
+171 AHSQNLSDRDLVR

-204 VQKREELLSVP
+204 IQKREELLSVP
-215 KQFSL
+215 KDFSL
-220 VGPERGTWIETK
+220 VGPEHGTWIETK
-232 EFSSFQEQ
+232 EFSTFQEQ

-245 TIEKLGCSS
+245 SIQMLGFSPT
-254 NSLIKGEGWGL
+254 SLVKGEGWGL
-265 SLEAGM
+265 NLEARM

-278 SEDTHKSHSEQSYYC
+278 SEDIHQSHSEQSYFC
-293 SARFSYI
+293 SAKFSYI

-322 KGIEEILEQTT
+322 KSIEELLEQTT
-333 HPDGL
+333 HPDGF
-338 PLLRHRTENF
+338 PLLRHRAENF

-368 WKAISEGFKSEQLA
+368 WKAISEGFKGEQLA
-382 DVKQQAEKSLN
+382 DVKQQTEDSLN

-405 KIGAN
+405 KVGASVN
-410 LDMADSHSKT
+410 IEDSHSKT
-420 ASDSAT
+420 ASYSTT
-426 HQNFQT
+426 HQNLQAN
-432 KVQLSVAQTGGPAEA
+432 VQLSVAKIGGPAEA
-447 DGITQWT
+447 DGIAQWT
-454 AGLVASNKT
+454 AGLVASNQT
-463 WSVIDRRLQ
+463 WSVIDRGVQ

-487 FKDALQVANCLKDN
+487 FKDAFQVANCLKDN
-501 YTALTGV
+501 YTALTGLS
-508 AAQIQE
+508 AQIQE

-541 EQLSKLIDFMQTLSQ
+541 EQLSKLIDFMQTLTQ

-579 NTVNFCKNSPTYKT
+579 NIVNFCKNTPTYKT
-593 HFIKSQLCSL
+593 QFI
-603 LEPHVYKVTNFP
+603 N
-615 QAQSI
+615 
-620 IQWISQSESE
+620 
-630 EEQVKITSFSEFI
+630 
-643 KTLKK
+643 
-648 THKNLMEVN
+648 
-657 FKSESPETVE
+657 
-667 EVKRTA
+667 
-673 TYEVTTAL
+673 
-681 SSFLKYLRE
+681 
-690 TDQPDMQLLLLSIAA
+690 
-705 GAGYQLVNSIFQHL
+705 
-719 LGCDELNFLLD
+719 
-730 QMQSNQHKYQELKN
+730 
-744 ICNYRA
+744 
-750 QAFLVLTSLR
+750 
-760 ATVEITD
+760 
-767 ISTEEK
+767 
-773 SQRLTLIKQHMGK
+773 
-786 LLSEEV
+786 
-792 AHILTKHEAHHD
+792 
-804 WETLEN
+804 
-810 DLRLL
+810 
-815 IDGDYRATTPSLQM
+815 
-829 DEVKKQL
+829 
-836 QSLYHE
+836 
-842 KKQTYKQQSNENN
+842 
-855 TKEMIENGPFLD
+855 
-867 LLQRLGLDHCYPKR
+867 
-881 MSRADF
+881 
-887 HLIYKTS
+887 
-894 VYNSQPR
+894 
-901 SEKELPFYF
+901 
-910 LQKLLMLDYGLRH
+910 
-923 LVFKD
+923 
-928 DENIKKQISVGCS
+928 
-941 NQENED
+941 
-947 FDPYEDV
+947 
-954 IKGNDSPS
+954 
-962 YPSATESWP
+962 YPSTTESWP

-980 AILHCADDLT
+980 AIVHCADDLT
-990 RQYILSKLSICQF
+990 RQYIFSKLSICQY

-1016 NEFYLW
+1016 KEFYLW

-1035 KSLQDKSYSH
+1035 QSPQDKSYSH
-1045 KNQQICRVPTP
+1045 KNQQMCRVSTP

-1083 HDVFFHRHCRGSSKH
+1083 HDVFFHRHCRGSNKH

-1108 CWFCPAGQGEDIFD
+1108 CWFCPAGQDDDIFD
-1122 KCLTFTN
+1122 KCLAFTN
-1129 LHGDAKEHRQ
+1129 LHGDAKEHSQ
-1139 QLSFLQDV
+1139 QLSFLQGV

-1158 DINKK
+1158 DNNKE
-1163 NKKLVRHLC
+1163 NQKLVRHLC

-1183 DKEKAVANNSGKRM
+1183 DKEKAIANNSGKRM

-1213 TNVIKHF
+1213 TTAIKHF
-1220 LELSNTALS
+1220 LDLSNTALS
-1229 LEDCSQTARKQGFLI
+1229 LEDCSQTAREQGFLI

-1257 AQIIMALLEECKL
+1257 AQIIMALLEEYQL
-1270 SQTKENLL
+1270 PQTKENLL

-1318 IIRRRQLEKAFPLND
+1318 IIRCRQLEKAFPLND
-1333 LMRSV
+1333 LMRSI
-1338 LELLQGYSET
+1338 LKLLQDYSET
-1348 HHKLYFLQ
+1348 HNKLYFLQ

-1384 QREKQSAQKSNSLTL
+1384 QTEKQRAQKSNSLTL
-1399 WQKQIEAIST
+1399 WQKQIEAFST
-1409 EIQDCTLGIEHLL
+1409 EIHDCTLGIEHLL
-1422 REVAQIYEA
+1422 REVGQIYEA

-1454 IAGIPIELMD
+1454 IAGVPIELMD

-1489 RLFVLSVLGLQ
+1489 KLFVLSVLGLQ

-1540 ELGFDYVL
+1540 ELGFDFVL

-1624 GEVTAKD
+1624 GEITAKD

-1752 ISKLE
+1752 MSKLE

-1794 FEAPVTEKYIAIK
+1794 FEAPVTEKYITIK

-1851 LIHLKKNQERL
+1851 LIHLKKNQEKL

-1889 TEEELHEKFN
+1889 NEEELHEKFN

-1915 VIEPDIDT
+1915 VIEPDIDM

-1935 EINMVDILM
+1935 EINMVNILM

-2003 DYNTS
+2003 DYNIS

-2016 IEEEVKC
+2016 IEDEVKS
-2023 AHTEERYTFTSKYI
+2023 APTEERYTFTSKYI
-2037 IELSLCL
+2037 IDLSLCL

-2065 VNYLERKKDDF
+2065 VNYLERKKNDF

-2152 WRYLHHTK
+2152 WQYLHYTK
-2160 SFFSNYIEN
+2160 SFFSSYIEN
-2169 HIKRYCSDEGS
+2169 YIKRYCSDEGS

-2200 AIHESTAVAKDKG
+2200 AIHESTAIAKDKG

-2254 AMSTALGPAMRKV
+2254 AMSTALDPAMRKV
-2267 EEDCSSKPMDEIVPD
+2267 EEDCSSKPMDEMIPD

-2342 TSSVASDRFILLGNN
+2342 TSSVASDRFMLLGNN
-2357 REIPYKNY
+2357 REISYKNY

-2408 TGEIPA
+2408 TGEIPDS
-2414 AWAKITKEDVLNDLK
+2414 WTKITKEDVLNDLK
-2429 EQ
+2429 NQ